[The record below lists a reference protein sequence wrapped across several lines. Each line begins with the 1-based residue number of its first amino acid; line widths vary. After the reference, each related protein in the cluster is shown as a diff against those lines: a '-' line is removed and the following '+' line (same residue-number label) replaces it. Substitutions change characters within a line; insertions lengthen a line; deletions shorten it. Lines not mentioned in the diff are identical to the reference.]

1 MRGRKTQVERRRIAV
16 GYCRVSTREQATE
29 GHSLAAQES
38 RLQALAQAQGVTIDR
53 VFVDAGC
60 SGKNLKRQ
68 AVAELLAAIAAGS
81 ISALYICKLDRLC
94 RNLEDLLAIVRLCG
108 KHDVALVSA
117 SEAIDTGSPAGKM
130 MLSML
135 GAFAEFE
142 RAQIAARI
150 SDVSY
155 DLRSKR
161 QVYCG
166 GTPFGYTRQGSS
178 LVPDPTQQQALASMR
193 RMHAEGASYRQI
205 ASWATQNGIRAKGR
219 MWYASSVRDVLL
231 SKMSAMEA
239 A

>member
-1 MRGRKTQVERRRIAV
+1 MRGRKTQVERQRIAV

-53 VFVDAGC
+53 MFVDAGC

-117 SEAIDTGSPAGKM
+117 SESIDTGSPAGKM

-135 GAFAEFE
+135 GAFAELKGRKSLPESLTFPTTSARSARYTAAGRLSAT
-142 RAQIAARI
+142 RARVRALSRTQR
-150 SDVSY
+150 SNRR
-155 DLRSKR
+155 LRLCAGCMPKAPLTGKSQAGQPR
-161 QVYCG
+161 TAFAQRVAH
-166 GTPFGYTRQGSS
+166 GTP
-178 LVPDPTQQQALASMR
+178 LAF
-193 RMHAEGASYRQI
+193 
-205 ASWATQNGIRAKGR
+205 ATFYSPR
-219 MWYASSVRDVLL
+219 
-231 SKMSAMEA
+231 
-239 A
+239 